1 VRRAL
6 RTLDLRQVGEVL
18 FYEIGI
24 ADALY
29 LYETLSRIDLSPL
42 DSIPD
47 ATAVAAERLTR
58 WSIPGTEI
66 TIAKVADGEQAG
78 EFLFTSESVARADQ
92 FYDLVRDRPVKRGP
106 DNVIETWR
114 AAPGEA
120 MPDVLAAQIWGLP
133 RWAFSPI
140 LGQPIWKWLAVFVG
154 SFAAAG
160 IAWSVRHP
168 HGIKRPTKSP
178 DGGSRCGILGAGTS
192 LRLQLWGA
200 LLSDARAVRTPF
212 TWLYQN

>member
-1 VRRAL
+1 MV
-6 RTLDLRQVGEVL
+6 
-18 FYEIGI
+18 
-24 ADALY
+24 
-29 LYETLSRIDLSPL
+29 
-42 DSIPD
+42 
-47 ATAVAAERLTR
+47 
-58 WSIPGTEI
+58 
-66 TIAKVADGEQAG
+66 DGEQAG

-140 LGQPIWKWLAVFVG
+140 LGQPIWKWLAVLVG

-160 IAWSVRHP
+160 IAWLAWWVGRSLTSAAKERAS
-168 HGIKRPTKSP
+168 T
-178 DGGSRCGILGAGTS
+178 GG
-192 LRLQLWGA
+192 
-200 LLSDARAVRTPF
+200 
-212 TWLYQN
+212 